1 MEILSMQP
9 PLDNALFTGR
19 EDPTGRDEQFEKMY
33 LLLLEASPQAASVQ
47 AFEVGN
53 PKDEVPLGEI
63 LDELVSRKYVSQV
76 LVAVILCGLG
86 EKDRALACLERAY
99 EERCPQLVLLKVN
112 PRLDALRAEPRFQS
126 LMRRMGF
133 M

>member
-1 MEILSMQP
+1 VATL
-9 PLDNALFTGR
+9 G
-19 EDPTGRDEQFEKMY
+19 GVY
-33 LLLLEASPQAASVQ
+33 AAS
-47 AFEVGN
+47 GN
-53 PKDEVPLGEI
+53 KEEARNILRE